1 LFEFEDE
8 SDMRRVLKGR
18 PWLFDRQI
26 MVLNEFDGS
35 IPISQMQFTH
45 SPFWVQVHEMPLL
58 LMTKGIGEK
67 IRMSLGRL
75 VDVDVARDGIGWGR
89 CLRIRM
95 VINLT
100 KPLDRGRALTL
111 AGKSYWVIFK
121 YEKLSSLCF
130 ECGRIIHGVKGCPVQ
145 KSTRL
150 NST

>member
-1 LFEFEDE
+1 MGKKVNKEAFKTVLSRIWRTIQGVIFKELDDNVWLFEFEDE
-8 SDMRRVLKGR
+8 SDMRRVLEGR

-26 MVLNEFDGS
+26 LVLNEFDGS

-67 IRMSLGRL
+67 IGMSLGRL
-75 VDVDVARDGIGWGR
+75 VDFDVARDGIGWGR
-89 CLRIRM
+89 CLRIRV

-111 AGKSYWVIFK
+111 AGKSY
-121 YEKLSSLCF
+121 
-130 ECGRIIHGVKGCPVQ
+130 
-145 KSTRL
+145 
-150 NST
+150 